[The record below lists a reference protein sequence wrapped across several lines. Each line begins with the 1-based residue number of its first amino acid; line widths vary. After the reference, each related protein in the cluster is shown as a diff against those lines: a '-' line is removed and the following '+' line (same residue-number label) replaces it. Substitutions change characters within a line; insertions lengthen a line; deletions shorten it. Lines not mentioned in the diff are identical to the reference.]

1 MAEIVGLITAIGTI
15 VAAGFKITRAIGAI
29 RDDLG
34 AATASIKAIAADT
47 NFVTMILGQIR
58 DRISSNHVTDSDTL
72 KILGEIVSRCRT
84 DIEEIE
90 RLLLPLI
97 GTKGKLKGTF
107 SKRQRIRWL
116 FAKSKICSQ
125 LAALGSL
132 KLTLSLFIHT
142 VQLSDG
148 YTIE

>member
-15 VAAGFKITRAIGAI
+15 VASGFKITRAIGAI
-29 RDDLG
+29 HDDLG

-47 NFVTMILGQIR
+47 SFVTMVLGQIR
-58 DRISSNHVTDSDTL
+58 DTISANRVTDSDTL

-90 RLLLPLI
+90 SLVLPLLTNVKS
-97 GTKGKLKGTF
+97 GGSL
-107 SKRQRIRWL
+107 SKRRRIRWL

-142 VQLSDG
+142 MQLSDG
-148 YTIE
+148 YNTE